1 MRKPSPIRVWNWL
14 AAAGLLFCL
23 ASFAA
28 AQQTPK
34 VWKDPATG
42 HSTTQAQTAEP
53 ALHTPVGE
61 DENYLRA
68 REEWFLQD
76 RRLPDGS
83 VGAGMRLKAIEYA
96 NQLLEDQRKMGLVPP
111 EGAVP
116 PIEGF
121 LAPTVWTEIGPSPIA
136 VPPPFPSSIFPFFG
150 SPSIAVR
157 VAAIAVNPLNKD
169 VVYLGAA
176 AGGVWKSTDGGAHW
190 LPKTDTQLSLSTG
203 SIAIDPSSCTVTDCS
218 TIYVGTGEQNFSGD
232 SYSGAGILK
241 STDFGSTWTQ
251 QGANVFL
258 GPGGGSFSSS
268 RLDGGAHIGA
278 IVVDPLPPVGQHIA
292 LAGVFRFSSPALSG
306 IYRTTDGGNSW
317 TGPVAGMSGAAG
329 TAIVFH
335 PTSSGVVYAAL
346 SASGDPTLAGVYRS
360 TDHGATWTRMI
371 GTAANP
377 FPTTNVGRIDI
388 DLARS
393 TPNTLFALVA
403 KADGT
408 GLLGL
413 WKTTN
418 ASSGANADWI
428 QQINTPDFC
437 TSTGGSQCFYDLT
450 IRVSPNNA
458 NLLFA
463 GGSSGDSQAVP
474 FNYRALFRS
483 TNSGANWSTVANGAT
498 SSLHVDLHALA
509 FSSNGNRLYIG
520 NDGGVW
526 RSDSPAGRAI
536 DYTNLNATLAI
547 TMSYPGHGVHF
558 SDENIMFVG
567 TQDNGTQRD
576 RKSTRLNS
584 SHEWI

>member
-1 MRKPSPIRVWNWL
+1 MRISPVLPVWPWL
-14 AAAGLLFCL
+14 APAGVLLLCL
-23 ASFAA
+23 SPCAA
-28 AQQTPK
+28 AQ
-34 VWKDPATG
+34 
-42 HSTTQAQTAEP
+42 AQKP
-53 ALHTPVGE
+53 ALAPFESPAKPQKPAATVAQPPAEQPPTAGPKGAPSPDAIPE
-61 DENYLRA
+61 DEDFLKG
-68 REEWFLQD
+68 REEWFLGD
-76 RRLPDGS
+76 RTLPDGS
-83 VGAGMRLKAIEYA
+83 VATGMRQRALKHVDRMIET
-96 NQLLEDQRKMGLVPP
+96 QRRMGWLPLESAAP
-111 EGAVP
+111 
-116 PIEGF
+116 
-121 LAPTVWTEIGPSPIA
+121 LATDFPGPSAWTSIGPQPINVA
-136 VPPPFPSSIFPFFG
+136 PGVFPFNG
-150 SPSIAVR
+150 SPSNSGR
-157 VAAIAVNPLNKD
+157 VAALAVDPRNPD
-169 VVYLGAA
+169 VAFLGAA
-176 AGGVWKSTDGGAHW
+176 AGGVWKTIDAGLNWTPMTDNQ
-190 LPKTDTQLSLSTG
+190 PSLSIG
-203 SIAIDPSSCTVTDCS
+203 SLALDPTHSNI
-218 TIYVGTGEQNFSGD
+218 IYVGTGEQNFSGD
-232 SYSGAGILK
+232 SYSGAGVLK
-241 STDFGSTWTQ
+241 STDGGATWTQ

-278 IVVDPLPPVGQHIA
+278 IVVDPLPPVGQHIV

-335 PTSSGVVYAAL
+335 PISSGVVYAAL
-346 SASGDPTLAGVYRS
+346 SASGDPALAGVYRS

-377 FPTTNVGRIDI
+377 FPSTNVGRIDI

-418 ASSGANADWI
+418 ASNGANADWI

-483 TNSGANWSTVANGAT
+483 TTRGAHSRPV
-498 SSLHVDLHALA
+498 
-509 FSSNGNRLYIG
+509 
-520 NDGGVW
+520 
-526 RSDSPAGRAI
+526 SPR
-536 DYTNLNATLAI
+536 THATLH
-547 TMSYPGHGVHF
+547 HGPPPPAFANNRHKPP
-558 SDENIMFVG
+558 I
-567 TQDNGTQRD
+567 
-576 RKSTRLNS
+576 
-584 SHEWI
+584 